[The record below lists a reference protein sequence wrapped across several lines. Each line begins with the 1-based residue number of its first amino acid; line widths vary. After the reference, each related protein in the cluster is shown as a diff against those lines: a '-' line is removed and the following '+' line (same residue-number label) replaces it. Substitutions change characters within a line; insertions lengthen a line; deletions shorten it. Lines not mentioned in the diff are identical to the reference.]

1 MDRTRQDG
9 TGRDGTGRDGTGR
22 DGHGGAIGPGVVPH
36 QGTSRGSA
44 WTSLGD
50 VMGHR
55 GPRAPPLEVR
65 IVAPKVPWRRLSR
78 SEVWQPLLR
87 SQGDKL

>member
-1 MDRTRQDG
+1 MQWTGQDGMGQDWMGQDG
-9 TGRDGTGRDGTGR
+9 TGRDS
-22 DGHGGAIGPGVVPH
+22 HGGAMGPGVVPH
-36 QGTSRGSA
+36 HGTSRGTA

-50 VMGHR
+50 AMGPR